1 MSDERARRLFTHIP
15 EGMFLIRI
23 KFILIQYIPPED
35 NDGENEWVVEYKFD
49 PVKTET
55 RRGEQTVEISR
66 EIRRDVLAGIDKV

>member
-23 KFILIQYIPPED
+23 KFILIQYED

-66 EIRRDVLAGIDKV
+66 EIRRGVLAGIDKV

>member
-15 EGMFLIRI
+15 DGMFLIRI
-23 KFILIQYIPPED
+23 KFILIQYIPPE
-35 NDGENEWVVEYKFD
+35 DGENEWVVEYKFD

>member
-35 NDGENEWVVEYKFD
+35 GENEWVVEYKFD

-66 EIRRDVLAGIDKV
+66 EIRRGVLAGIDKV

>member
-15 EGMFLIRI
+15 DGMFLIRI
-23 KFILIQYIPPED
+23 KFILIQYED